1 VELKAAELHHGARIL
16 SQSYSVGAAVRY
28 DILLQAKEAGIP
40 YDPAPVET
48 LLTARGAQDRPDG
61 SKLWRLK
68 HGEVEVRRL
77 LENGV
82 PMATELKVELTDKTE
97 LIRELVA
104 EAVQLASEAGLR
116 AVDPMLSRTLNPN
129 DDGLVADSYL
139 RTARY
144 AGEYMGVSSAV
155 IASYGA
161 SEPEGLKPG
170 TKVLLG
176 IAGFFFLLY
185 VLFEKLL

>member
-1 VELKAAELHHGARIL
+1 VRYELLLQPQE
-16 SQSYSVGAAVRY
+16 VGA
-28 DILLQAKEAGIP
+28 P
-40 YDPAPVET
+40 YDPAPVEA
-48 LLTARGAQDRPDG
+48 LLTARGAKDQPDG

-68 HGEVEVRRL
+68 SGEVEVRRL

-82 PMATELKVELTDKTE
+82 PMASELKVELTEKTE

-104 EAVQLASEAGLR
+104 EAVQVAAEAGVR
-116 AVDPMLSRTLNPN
+116 AVDPSLSKTLVAS

-144 AGEYMGVSSAV
+144 AGEYLGVSSAV
-155 IASYGA
+155 MASWGQA
-161 SEPEGLKPG
+161 EPDGLKPG

-176 IAGFFFLLY
+176 IVAFFVVLY
-185 VLFEKLL
+185 LIVDKVL